1 MVNAAGSMV
10 PPMVV
15 HWYQRVPY
23 SVSSKMPAGWS
34 IGLTEKGW
42 MTAESFFEFISNI
55 FYSWLIKNQIKFPV
69 VLYLDGHSSHLT
81 LPLVQFCRSNQIE
94 LIALYPNATHILQPL
109 DVSVFHPLKNAWQ
122 KTVCNW
128 RLKNETFLNV

>member
-1 MVNAAGSMV
+1 
-10 PPMVV
+10 
-15 HWYQRVPY
+15 
-23 SVSSKMPAGWS
+23 MPAGWS
-34 IGLTEKGW
+34 IGLIEKGW

-109 DVSVFHPLKNAWQ
+109 DVSVFHPSKNAW
-122 KTVCNW
+122 
-128 RLKNETFLNV
+128 